1 MSLSLSRKALI
12 LVAIPLAFEFLFI
25 IALAALLVSVDG
37 ERQRENHAREVTARV
52 NAGLTALLDRFSSCV
67 LYHVSDSPLFQ
78 KRFESSRV
86 KVQTEISA
94 LHELVR
100 DHPEEK
106 AAVDKV
112 TNLLTMSVENL
123 QRAQGQLELGNKMG
137 AARMWMRADKDIG
150 QLLTA
155 IDDIVIYQQQVL
167 AAGKAAQEGY
177 RRGVEVLLP
186 AALVFNVLLAIGL
199 AFYFN
204 RGTTKRL
211 NVLLDNTK
219 RLALDQPLSPPL
231 VGRDEIA
238 TLDHTFRDMAS
249 ALEESRRKERAV
261 VDNAEDVICS
271 LDRAGRF
278 IAVNPAVEK
287 LWGYDP
293 EELIGEGIDFIVHED
308 DLAATIEAINEV
320 VTGGGGSFENR
331 IVCADGR
338 GVDFAWSAH
347 WSRQEKTLFCVARDI
362 TERKQVDRM
371 KRDFVAMVSHDL
383 RTPLTSIQMV
393 LSLLEAEAYGQLSDS
408 GHENLEAAEGN
419 VNRLIALVNGLLDL
433 EKMESGKL
441 VLQRESYR
449 VNDIITPSMQAVKG
463 FAEQQ
468 GVRLQAAVADAGF
481 DIFVD
486 RDRLV
491 QVVINLISNA
501 IKFSPKGGSVTL
513 SVTKS
518 DGNTQN
524 SVSKS
529 WVTFAVSDQGRGVP
543 EHLRAAIFDRFKQV
557 EADDAKVKGGSG
569 LGLAICK
576 AIVERHGGI
585 IGVDSQ
591 EGRGSTFWFKIPAEV

>member
-25 IALAALLVSVDG
+25 IVLAALLFSVDA

-52 NAGLTALLDRFSSCV
+52 NSGLTALLDRFSSCV

-78 KRFESSRV
+78 KRFEGARV
-86 KVQTEISA
+86 KIQTEITA
-94 LHELVR
+94 LNELVR

-106 AAVDKV
+106 MAVDKV
-112 TNLLTMSVENL
+112 TDLLTISVENL

-150 QLLTA
+150 QLLNA

-167 AAGKAAQEGY
+167 AARKAAQEGY

-186 AALVFNVLLAIGL
+186 AALLFNVLLAIGL
-199 AFYFN
+199 AVYFN
-204 RGTTKRL
+204 RGTTNRL
-211 NVLLDNTK
+211 NVLLDNTRK
-219 RLALDQPLSPPL
+219 LALDQPLNPPL
-231 VGRDEIA
+231 RGRDEIA
-238 TLDHTFRDMAS
+238 ALDHTFRDMAS

-271 LDRAGRF
+271 LDRSGTF

-287 LWGYDP
+287 LWGYHPD
-293 EELIGEGIDFIVHED
+293 ELIGESLDFIIHKD
-308 DLAATIEAINEV
+308 DLQETLSAINDLV
-320 VTGGGGSFENR
+320 ASASGTGVFENR
-331 IVCADGR
+331 IICADSR

-393 LSLLEAEAYGQLSDS
+393 LSLLEAEAYGQISDS

-441 VLQRESYR
+441 ILQRESHR
-449 VNDIITPSMQAVKG
+449 VSEVIAPSLQAVKG

-468 GVRLQAAVADAGF
+468 GVKLSASRSDADF

-501 IKFSPKGGSVTL
+501 IKFSPKGGLVTL
-513 SVTKS
+513 SVERHGGEK
-518 DGNTQN
+518 N
-524 SVSKS
+524 
-529 WVTFAVSDQGRGVP
+529 WVKFAVTDQGRGVP
-543 EHLRAAIFDRFKQV
+543 DHLREVIFDRFKQV

-591 EGRGSTFWFKIPAEV
+591 EGRGSTFWFKIPA